1 MADTTDTATATTA
14 APPPQEN
21 TTAAAAA
28 AAPAPPPPREI
39 LVPKTETK
47 RWGDEEDDE
56 PLEDTATSSTSQP
69 DKVAAELNVEALTI
83 DDTKS
88 TVNKYLDEPQDAH
101 ITAVLSISLSLSH
114 HQVLNFFI
122 CLILFRVSINS
133 IPLLLLLVK
142 I

>member
-1 MADTTDTATATTA
+1 MADTTDTATATAA

-21 TTAAAAA
+21 TTAAS
-28 AAPAPPPPREI
+28 APPPQEI
-39 LVPKTETK
+39 PVPKKETK

-56 PLEDTATSSTSQP
+56 PLEDTATSSTSQQ
-69 DKVAAELNVEALTI
+69 DKAAAELNVEALTI
-83 DDTKS
+83 DDSKS

-101 ITAVLSISLSLSH
+101 ITAVPSISLSHSH
-114 HQVLNFFI
+114 I
-122 CLILFRVSINS
+122 TKIWISLFRVSINS